1 MTDLS
6 SQISLFSS
14 HLDEQLEKLE
24 NEYQRWT
31 HYKDDYDALE
41 KQLLTLPDTTSKQ
54 AMIPIGKLAFMPG
67 KIVHTN
73 EILVLLGDQYYA
85 ERSAKQAVNILGR
98 RKEVV
103 MENMRLA
110 EAQLNSFKAKKDTL
124 TEASGTLTPSGQ
136 QLNEEGLPI
145 MEIREELPPLQEQK
159 KAIEPK
165 EKAIELKQKPLEG
178 LPESVLRA
186 RSMMKE
192 ADEKIKGAT
201 EDSENKALFDLL
213 RELEEEEEE
222 EEEKIED
229 VRHRKNPIQMTV
241 KEAVEY
247 RNNRDSEDDD
257 DDEEDGRYD
266 TEIADN
272 MFDRFG
278 DDEEYGLDGVV
289 DQEDFTHY
297 EQEVPQVSLDR
308 DDFDY
313 EDEDEKSTPKVITK
327 KKVKPVEEKPI
338 QEKPVDGEPIQD
350 KPIQD
355 KPIQD
360 KPIQDK
366 PIQDKPI
373 QEKSVEDKPV
383 IIEPKAKKLSKFKQA
398 QLEKKAETKAETKT
412 ETQAGTKAD
421 KETEEKPKKFSKFK
435 LLRQEQKQRPTR
447 AIVEENKEQE
457 TVPTVVPS
465 PVQTSLPEE
474 TAEPKPT
481 QNRQIPSVTTQK
493 KKPSRFKSERAAVAI
508 EKPKRTVTW
517 DTTTTVRDHDAL
529 SAPSVV
535 STTDSYSQPMKSEPT
550 KTIRSPAD
558 IFRVIRQTQQDG
570 YPSLEEEEG
579 DVNVDL
585 NQLIQ
590 VARETKEPFYRS
602 ADGSDALMLTPPPPP
617 TILMSEEEQQVV
629 PRKTK
634 LDNKVMKGAVMER
647 DIAPVD
653 FEQVEEEMDLREIT
667 SNYQQKRQS
676 MLAATGGFSFDMKPE
691 FEVFDEELPL
701 PKKDKQA
708 DDEEEEEEVAP
719 KKMSR
724 FKAARLGMSFNNEE
738 SLY

>member
-31 HYKDDYDALE
+31 HYKNDYDALE
-41 KQLLTLPDTTSKQ
+41 RQLLTLPDTTSKQ

-110 EAQLNSFKAKKDTL
+110 EAQLNSFKTKKDTL

-145 MEIREELPPLQEQK
+145 MEIREELPPLQEEK

-165 EKAIELKQKPLEG
+165 EKAIEPKQQPLEG

-192 ADEKIKGAT
+192 ADEKIKGAI

-213 RELEEEEEE
+213 RELEEEEE

-247 RNNRDSEDDD
+247 KNNRDSEDDDD

-297 EQEVPQVSLDR
+297 EQEVSQVSLDR

-327 KKVKPVEEKPI
+327 KKAKPVEEKPI
-338 QEKPVDGEPIQD
+338 HEKPVND
-350 KPIQD
+350 KPIND
-355 KPIQD
+355 KPIKD
-360 KPIQDK
+360 T
-366 PIQDKPI
+366 PI
-373 QEKSVEDKPV
+373 QEKSIEDKPV

-398 QLEKKAETKAETKT
+398 QLEKKT
-412 ETQAGTKAD
+412 EAKIETKAD

-447 AIVEENKEQE
+447 AIVEETKEQE
-457 TVPTVVPS
+457 TVPTIVPS
-465 PVQTSLPEE
+465 PVQTTLPEE
-474 TAEPKPT
+474 TAEYTEPKPT
-481 QNRQIPSVTTQK
+481 QNRQIPNVATQK
-493 KKPSRFKSERAAVAI
+493 KKPSRFKSERTAVAI

-529 SAPSVV
+529 SAPSAV

-570 YPSLEEEEG
+570 YPSLEEDG
-579 DVNVDL
+579 DVDVDL

-602 ADGSDALMLTPPPPP
+602 ADGSDVPMLTPPPPP
-617 TILMSEEEQQVV
+617 IILMSEEEQQVV
-629 PRKTK
+629 PRKSK

-647 DIAPVD
+647 DIVPVD

-701 PKKDKQA
+701 PKRDKQA
-708 DDEEEEEEVAP
+708 DDEEEEVAP
-719 KKMSR
+719 KKISR